1 MRRLSL
7 TSWSVHP
14 LLQPANPASNGS
26 TADAALRLTDLPAH
40 MRDAGIGTL
49 EICHF
54 HIPSTDPEYLAEL
67 RTAIADAGIELFS
80 VLIDTGDI
88 SQADAAKH
96 AADMR
101 TIKEWIDVAAHLGA
115 KVVRVIAGDASPDDP
130 EALERSIASLREL
143 AGYAQA
149 RRVRVLT
156 ENFRSLAST
165 AANCNRI
172 LDELGGMV
180 GLCADIGN
188 FPAASRVEQFS
199 AVAPRA
205 ESVHAKAA
213 YNPDGTIDPGQ
224 MRQCLDAS
232 TAAGF
237 DGPYTLVFD
246 RPEERWPGITVL
258 KQVVAPYT
266 QTA

>member
-14 LLQPANPASNGS
+14 LLQTTNPASNGS
-26 TADAALRLTDLPAH
+26 SADAALRLTELPGR

-54 HIPSTDPEYLAEL
+54 HIPSTDADYLSEL
-67 RTAIADAGIELFS
+67 RAAIDEAGIELFS
-80 VLIDTGDI
+80 ILIDTGDI
-88 SQADAAKH
+88 SQADKTKQ

-101 TIKEWIDVAAHLGA
+101 TIEHWIDVAAQLGA
-115 KVVRVIAGDASPDDP
+115 KVVRIIAGDAAPDDSD
-130 EALERSIASLREL
+130 ALERSIASLRVLSE
-143 AGYAQA
+143 YAQA
-149 RRVRVLT
+149 RGVRVLT
-156 ENFRSLAST
+156 ENFKALAST

-172 LDELGGMV
+172 LDELGGTV

-188 FPAASRVEQFS
+188 FPAASRVEEFS
-199 AVAPRA
+199 AVASRA

-213 YNPDGTIDPGQ
+213 YSADGTIEPEQ

-232 TAAGF
+232 AAAGF
-237 DGPYTLVFD
+237 SGPYTLVFD
-246 RPEERWPGITVL
+246 RPAERWSGITVL
-258 KQVVAPYT
+258 KQIVAPYT
-266 QTA
+266 QSA

>member
-14 LLQPANPASNGS
+14 LLQAANPASNGS
-26 TADAALRLTDLPAH
+26 SADAALRLTELPAR
-40 MRDAGIGTL
+40 MREAGIGTL

-54 HIPSTDPEYLAEL
+54 HIPSTDPGYLSEL
-67 RTAIADAGIELFS
+67 RTAIDEAGIELFS
-80 VLIDTGDI
+80 ILIDTGDI
-88 SQADAAKH
+88 SQADATKQ

-101 TIKEWIDVAAHLGA
+101 TIEHWIDVAAQLGA
-115 KVVRVIAGDASPDDP
+115 KVVRVIAGDAAPDDP
-130 EALERSIASLREL
+130 DALDRSIASLREL
-143 AGYAQA
+143 ACYAQA
-149 RRVRVLT
+149 RGVRVLT

-165 AANCNRI
+165 SANCNRI
-172 LDELGGMV
+172 LDELGGTV

-188 FPAASRVEQFS
+188 FPAASRVEEFS

-213 YNPDGTIDPGQ
+213 YNTDGTIDPRQ

-237 DGPYTLVFD
+237 SGPYTLVFD
-246 RPEERWPGITVL
+246 RPEERWSGITVL
-258 KQVVAPYT
+258 KQIVTPYT
-266 QTA
+266 QSA